1 MYFAYVQEML
11 KMSPDA
17 GGLEYGAV
25 ALVDALKQYWYTTLS
40 LNNNN
45 ISAETVAKL
54 RLARPLFLKI

>member
-25 ALVDALKQYWYTTLS
+25 ALVDWSDHGSNFAF
-40 LNNNN
+40 
-45 ISAETVAKL
+45 E
-54 RLARPLFLKI
+54 